1 MSTGRAGVHHP
12 QNPRSAPRRVRHLV
26 PALAPAL
33 ALVAGAALLGPP
45 ASAVAPATASS
56 WLQQRSPVHGVV
68 KQVVD
73 GDTESV
79 DAWGDGIVMT
89 EHVRNA
95 GIQAMETGQCHS
107 AEAAAAMSRLTL
119 GKLVWMSA
127 SFPSSASY
135 GRPLRFVDVDAP
147 GGAVDAQLALLRAG
161 HALPLVIPPESGR
174 WRTYFAAAQQAAAA
188 GHNLWDTD
196 YCGTGP
202 DQGARITV
210 WASYDADGADLSNV
224 NGEYARILNRGTRP
238 LSLAGW
244 WMRSAA
250 QNSYVFP
257 RGTVVQPGATLT
269 LRVGTGRNTATTRYW
284 GQPSAIFRNVDTP
297 DGFGNG
303 VYLFDPDGDL
313 RAHAIYPCLY
323 ACSDPLLGKVSMAV
337 NANAPGPDPRNP
349 NGEYV
354 VLSPR
359 TRDAVDLS
367 YKVLTVWGSTYE
379 LPRGSIVR
387 PGERL
392 VVRIGKGQGTRL
404 NQYWGKS
411 TALLTNA
418 GAVMVLRSTEDVR
431 IACTAW
437 GTGRC

>member
-1 MSTGRAGVHHP
+1 
-12 QNPRSAPRRVRHLV
+12 
-26 PALAPAL
+26 LAPVL

-45 ASAVAPATASS
+45 ATAVVPSTPSS
-56 WLQQRSPVHGVV
+56 WLNHHSSARGVV
-68 KQVVD
+68 RHVVD

-79 DAWGDGIVMT
+79 DAWGDGIVTT
-89 EHVRNA
+89 ESVRNA

-107 AEAAAAMSRLTL
+107 AEASAAMARLTL
-119 GKLVWMSA
+119 GKVVRMTSRDPA
-127 SFPSSASY
+127 SASY
-135 GRPLRFVDVDAP
+135 GRPLRFVDVDTA
-147 GGAVDAQLALLRAG
+147 GGSVDTQLSLLRAG

-188 GHNLWDTD
+188 GRNLWDAD
-196 YCGTGP
+196 YCGAGP
-202 DQGARITV
+202 DQGARIRI
-210 WASYDADGADLSNV
+210 WASYDADGADLDNV

-244 WMRSAA
+244 WVRSAA
-250 QNSYVFP
+250 LNAYVFP

-284 GQPSAIFRNVDTP
+284 GQPSAIFRNVDTAE
-297 DGFGNG
+297 GFGNG

-313 RAHAIYPCLY
+313 RAHAIYPCLQ
-323 ACSDPLLGKVSMAV
+323 ACSDPLLGKVTMSV
-337 NANAPGPDPRNP
+337 NDNAPGSDPSNP

-359 TRDAVDLS
+359 TGAAVDLS
-367 YKVLTVWGSTYE
+367 YRVLTVWGSTYE
-379 LPRGSIVR
+379 LPRGSVVR

-392 VVRIGKGQGTRL
+392 VVRIGKGRSTRL

-411 TALLTNA
+411 TAVLTNT
-418 GAVMVLRSTEDVR
+418 GAVMVLRSTEDLR

>member
-1 MSTGRAGVHHP
+1 MR
-12 QNPRSAPRRVRHLV
+12 RLRRRVA
-26 PALAPAL
+26 PLAPAL
-33 ALVAGAALLGPP
+33 VLVAGAALLGPP
-45 ASAVAPATASS
+45 PATVAAATPSS
-56 WLQQRSPVHGVV
+56 WLYHQRDARGLV
-68 KQVVD
+68 KHVVD
-73 GDTESV
+73 GDTASV

-89 EHVRNA
+89 ESVRNA

-107 AEAAAAMSRLTL
+107 AEASAAMSRLTL
-119 GKLVWMSA
+119 GQVVRMTSLH
-127 SFPSSASY
+127 PQSASY
-135 GRPLRFVDVDAP
+135 GRPVRFVDVDTP
-147 GGAVDAQLALLRAG
+147 GGTVDTQLSLLRAG
-161 HALPLVIPPESGR
+161 HALPLVLPPETGR
-174 WRTYFAAAQQAAAA
+174 WRTYFAAAQQAAA
-188 GHNLWDTD
+188 GGRNLWDAD
-196 YCGTGP
+196 YCGAGP
-202 DQGARITV
+202 DQGARIRV
-210 WASYDADGADLSNV
+210 WAGYDADGSDLSNV

-244 WMRSAA
+244 WVRSAA

-269 LRVGTGRNTATTRYW
+269 LRVGKGVNTAATRYW
-284 GQPSAIFRNVDTP
+284 GQPSAIFRNVDTSA
-297 DGFGNG
+297 GFGNG

-323 ACSDPLLGKVSMAV
+323 ACSDPLLGKVTMRV
-337 NANAPGPDPRNP
+337 NENAPGLDPSNP

-359 TRDAVDLS
+359 TGASIDLS
-367 YKVLTVWGSTYE
+367 YRVLTVWGSTYE

-392 VVRIGKGQGTRL
+392 VVRIGKGRSTRL